1 MYFAHYPV
9 SFGFL
14 FFFLMIRRPPRSTR
28 TDTLFPYTTL
38 FRSQA
43 FKTRRYRAF
52 RALLDSLQRRM
63 EKPLENRRID
73 PSSWPMLTLFVAFH
87 VGCFA
92 AIWTGISWG
101 TFALCMALYFVRIF
115 GITAGYHRYFSHK
128 AYKTG
133 RVFQFVLAW
142 IAQASLQSGALWWA
156 AKHRDH
162 HRNSDSPLDA
172 HSPRQYGFWFAH
184 LGWVFN
190 KQAQAANYERIAD
203 FSKYPELRWL
213 DRHHWLPCAT
223 LGLGVWLLGG
233 WQALVIGFIWSTV
246 LLWHVTFCI
255 NSLVHVLGRQRYLTG
270 DDSRNNWL
278 FALLSL
284 GEGWHNNHH
293 YYMSSARQGFK
304 W

>member
-1 MYFAHYPV
+1 
-9 SFGFL
+9 
-14 FFFLMIRRPPRSTR
+14 
-28 TDTLFPYTTL
+28 
-38 FRSQA
+38 
-43 FKTRRYRAF
+43 
-52 RALLDSLQRRM
+52 M

-162 HRNSDSPLDA
+162 HRNRSEERRVGKECVSTCNSRWSPD
-172 HSPRQYGFWFAH
+172 H
-184 LGWVFN
+184 
-190 KQAQAANYERIAD
+190 
-203 FSKYPELRWL
+203 
-213 DRHHWLPCAT
+213 
-223 LGLGVWLLGG
+223 
-233 WQALVIGFIWSTV
+233 
-246 LLWHVTFCI
+246 
-255 NSLVHVLGRQRYLTG
+255 
-270 DDSRNNWL
+270 
-278 FALLSL
+278 
-284 GEGWHNNHH
+284 
-293 YYMSSARQGFK
+293 
-304 W
+304 